1 MSYGDATLGGD
12 SGTDRPG
19 RAAQVA
25 IDLTSTD
32 PRKGGIRI
40 PAGGSHRVGGLSQSG
55 KLKFLAA
62 VLELKP
68 EKGANLMVLG
78 VDVAG
83 LGAADRDRLRARI
96 GFLPA
101 QGGLLSNLNAW
112 ENITLPLGIHHP
124 DGLRDAAGKVDELLL
139 ELGTPPGSLLAKL
152 PERMSLYEKK
162 LAAYVRILLEAPE
175 LVLVEDLGGGLSA
188 AEQAAA
194 AGFDTVYHAH
204 CPGGTFVRLETV
216 TGT

>member
-1 MSYGDATLGGD
+1 MSHDDAALD
-12 SGTDRPG
+12 F
-19 RAAQVA
+19 AWA
-25 IDLTSTD
+25 D
-32 PRKGGIRI
+32 PRGGGIRI
-40 PAGGSHRVGGLSQSG
+40 PAGGSHRIGGLSESG
-55 KLKFLAA
+55 KLKLLAA
-62 VLELKP
+62 VLELKS
-68 EKGANLMVLG
+68 EKGASLAVLG
-78 VDVAG
+78 VDVAR
-83 LGAADRDRLRARI
+83 LSAPDRARLRARI

-112 ENITLPLGIHHP
+112 ENITLPLGIHRP
-124 DGLRDAAGKVDELLL
+124 DGLRDAAAKVDGLLS

-194 AGFDTVYHAH
+194 AGFDAVYHAH
-204 CPGGTFVRLETV
+204 CPGGTFVRLDTV
-216 TGT
+216 PGT

>member
-1 MSYGDATLGGD
+1 MSHHNAASGADA
-12 SGTDRPG
+12 GTGRPG
-19 RAAQVA
+19 RAAQA
-25 IDLTSTD
+25 ALDLTSTD

-40 PAGGSHRVGGLSQSG
+40 PAGGSHRVSGLSESG
-55 KLKFLAA
+55 KLKLLAA
-62 VLELKP
+62 VMELKP
-68 EKGANLMVLG
+68 EKGASLAVLG

-83 LGAADRDRLRARI
+83 LDAADRAGLRARI

-112 ENITLPLGIHHP
+112 ENITLPLGIHRP
-124 DGLRDAAGKVDELLL
+124 GGLRDAAGKVDRLLS
-139 ELGTPPGSLLAKL
+139 ELGTAPGSLLAKL

-162 LAAYVRILLEAPE
+162 LTAYVRILLEEPE
-175 LVLVEDLGGGLSA
+175 LVLVEDLGSGLSA

-216 TGT
+216 PGT